1 MIQIRRA
8 LPEEADAL
16 SLIAVAAKRSWGYP
30 ERWMKLWMPEL
41 TFAPEYFE
49 RNESWAAVSDGKP
62 VGFYTLQERDGK
74 AWLENLW
81 VKPEHMG
88 RGIGGTLL
96 THALD
101 ESRQRGFRALRFES
115 DPNAV
120 GFYEKM
126 GAHKVGERQ
135 SELEGRPRI
144 LPVMEI
150 DL

>member
-1 MIQIRRA
+1 M
-8 LPEEADAL
+8 
-16 SLIAVAAKRSWGYP
+16 
-30 ERWMKLWMPEL
+30 
-41 TFAPEYFE
+41 
-49 RNESWAAVSDGKP
+49 AVSDGTP
-62 VGFYTLQERDGK
+62 IGFYTLQERDGR

-81 VKPEHMG
+81 VKPEAMG
-88 RGIGGTLL
+88 RGIGRTLL

-101 ESRQRGFRALRFES
+101 ESRRRGFRLLRFES

-126 GAHKVGERQ
+126 GGHKVGERQ
-135 SELEGRPRI
+135 SELEGRPRL